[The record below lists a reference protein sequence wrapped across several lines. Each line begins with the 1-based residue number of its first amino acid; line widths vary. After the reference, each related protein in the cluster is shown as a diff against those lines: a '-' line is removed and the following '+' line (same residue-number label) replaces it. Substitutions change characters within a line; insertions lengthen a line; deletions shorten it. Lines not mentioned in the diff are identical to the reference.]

1 MLVYAS
7 DAGIEVLR
15 RASIISVDGTFAS
28 CPAPF
33 LQVFILMATLPQGSK
48 IPAVFGLLP
57 NKLASTYSHFF
68 RVTKELTED
77 MFSGKQFIGW
87 LYATLKLTLF
97 CLYLAHALKQLFK
110 KISIYTRSE
119 PVSSTWTAV
128 STATSP
134 ARASWS
140 YGSTAQRLDLRSG
153 NFF

>member
-1 MLVYAS
+1 MDGSPDKLMLVYAS
-7 DAGIEVLR
+7 DAGIEVLQ

-77 MFSGKQFIGW
+77 MFSGKQFIG
-87 LYATLKLTLF
+87 
-97 CLYLAHALKQLFK
+97 
-110 KISIYTRSE
+110 
-119 PVSSTWTAV
+119 
-128 STATSP
+128 
-134 ARASWS
+134 
-140 YGSTAQRLDLRSG
+140 
-153 NFF
+153 